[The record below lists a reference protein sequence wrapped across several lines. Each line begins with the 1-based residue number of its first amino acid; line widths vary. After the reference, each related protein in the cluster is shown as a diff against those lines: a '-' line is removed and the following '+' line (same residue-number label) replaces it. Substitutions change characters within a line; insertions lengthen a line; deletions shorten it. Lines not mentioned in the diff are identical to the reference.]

1 MILLRRLLGDVLRER
16 RREQGRTLREVSS
29 AARVSLGYLS
39 EVERGQKEASSELLA
54 AICMALDVP
63 LSTVFAE
70 VSEDL
75 AREEAL
81 VLAHPA
87 IETEVVASAA

>member
-1 MILLRRLLGDVLRER
+1 
-16 RREQGRTLREVSS
+16 
-29 AARVSLGYLS
+29 
-39 EVERGQKEASSELLA
+39 
-54 AICMALDVP
+54 MALDVP